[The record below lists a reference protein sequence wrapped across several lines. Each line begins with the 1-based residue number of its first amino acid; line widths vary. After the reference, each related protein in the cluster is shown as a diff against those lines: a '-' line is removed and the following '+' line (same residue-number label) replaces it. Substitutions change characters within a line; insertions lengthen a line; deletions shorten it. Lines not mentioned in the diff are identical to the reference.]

1 MKKLDLWFASNSAE
15 AYRETIN
22 TLHVKETWTVTEK
35 ELRKLG
41 RAELLELLLEQA
53 REFEALEQRLNAAE
67 AALQSRQLQLETC
80 GSIAEASLKLNG
92 VFDAAQKAA
101 EQYQQNVERL
111 CQEKISAAESQ
122 AQEILAR
129 AKKAANQQ

>member
-1 MKKLDLWFASNSAE
+1 MT
-15 AYRETIN
+15 ET
-22 TLHVKETWTVTEK
+22 

-67 AALQSRQLQLETC
+67 AALQSQQLQLETC

-92 VFDAAQKAA
+92 VFEAAQKAA
-101 EQYQQNVERL
+101 EQYQQN
-111 CQEKISAAESQ
+111 ISAAESQ

>member
-1 MKKLDLWFASNSAE
+1 M
-15 AYRETIN
+15 
-22 TLHVKETWTVTEK
+22 TEK

-92 VFDAAQKAA
+92 VFEAAQKAA
-101 EQYQQNVERL
+101 EQYQQNVDGCARR
-111 CQEKISAAESQ
+111 KSARQKAKRRKSSQ
-122 AQEILAR
+122 R

>member
-1 MKKLDLWFASNSAE
+1 M
-15 AYRETIN
+15 
-22 TLHVKETWTVTEK
+22 TEK

-67 AALQSRQLQLETC
+67 AALQSQQLQLETC

-92 VFDAAQKAA
+92 VFEAAQKAA
-101 EQYQQNVERL
+101 EQYQQNVERAL
-111 CQEKISAAESQ
+111 PGENQRGRKPSAGN
-122 AQEILAR
+122 LAR

>member
-1 MKKLDLWFASNSAE
+1 M
-15 AYRETIN
+15 
-22 TLHVKETWTVTEK
+22 TEK

-41 RAELLELLLEQA
+41 RAELLELLLEQT

-111 CQEKISAAESQ
+111 CQEKNQRGRKPSAGNPS
-122 AQEILAR
+122 R
-129 AKKAANQQ
+129 TRRKAANQQ

>member
-1 MKKLDLWFASNSAE
+1 M
-15 AYRETIN
+15 
-22 TLHVKETWTVTEK
+22 TEK

-41 RAELLELLLEQA
+41 RAELLDLLLEQA

-67 AALQSRQLQLETC
+67 AALQSQQLQLDTWN
-80 GSIAEASLKLNG
+80 IVMG
-92 VFDAAQKAA
+92 VFEAAQKAA